1 MTSSLYL
8 IVLKQ
13 IYNQHFHLK
22 LDIYNFNGNVEF
34 RCSKYGISVAQIGHS
49 QNTKHRQ
56 NKII

>member
-13 IYNQHFHLK
+13 ISNQHFHLK

-34 RCSKYGISVAQIGHS
+34 RCSKYGISLSQIGHL

-56 NKII
+56 N